1 MTFILDVDVHFVHIW
16 GIEFVL
22 NMLIMYGVS
31 YFCPRPQIA
40 EEQAV
45 EVVDM
50 HGWKHTRLLS
60 AILVIVTITIY
71 VLLGKR

>member
-1 MTFILDVDVHFVHIW
+1 MDAHFVHIW

-31 YFCPRPQIA
+31 YFFPRQEIT
-40 EEQAV
+40 EKQAV

-50 HGWKHTRLLS
+50 QGWKYTRLLS
-60 AILVIVTITIY
+60 AILVVVTIAIY
-71 VLLGKR
+71 ILLGRR